1 VETTDKTFTPD
12 SKIISSVASGNLFD
26 YDIIKNVKVWSGP
39 EVAPYLAEKKRK
51 KGETVTQ
58 NKDGSIVMFFPE
70 IQKNGLIKWI
80 LSDAGYPK
88 ILEPKELAAEIAEI
102 AGRIKTL
109 HTE

>member
-1 VETTDKTFTPD
+1 METTDKTFTPD

-58 NKDGSIVMFFPE
+58 NKDGSRVMFFPE
-70 IQKNGLIKWI
+70 LQKNGLIKWI
-80 LSDAGYPK
+80 LSDAGYSK
-88 ILEPKELAAEIAEI
+88 ILEPRELAAEIAAI
-102 AGRIKTL
+102 AEKIALAHR
-109 HTE
+109 